1 MNEKIWNH
9 YMENM
14 GNNKKL
20 ILITVIPRILVYHW
34 AIVAIFLVF
43 DVTQWPSFIKKY
55 KTQPKKNDPLDMK
68 KLRKAVIL
76 VLFNQIV
83 VNSLV
88 IGSAVLLI
96 DYYHLWDRID
106 IETVP
111 TFPKLMLNLVAC
123 NLFYEITFY
132 CGHRLLHHR
141 LIYKHIHK
149 IHHEWT
155 APIAVASQY
164 SHPFE
169 HFICNFLPTTG
180 FFFLGIDLASG
191 YVAMLFLMTS
201 TIFEHCGLHLPFLH
215 SPEFHDFH
223 HSHFDECFSSHGFLD
238 ELFGSNKKFKAS
250 ERMARHKTIF
260 GFKELSCEEK
270 IDEIEEDIE
279 MK

>member
-1 MNEKIWNH
+1 MNEKIWI
-9 YMENM
+9 YLMKISA
-14 GNNKKL
+14 NNKKL
-20 ILITVIPRILVYHW
+20 ILLSGIPNFLLYHW
-34 AIVAIFLVF
+34 AIAAVFLVF

-55 KTQPKKNDPLDMK
+55 KTQPKKNDPLDMQ
-68 KLRKAVIL
+68 KLRKAVKL

-83 VNSLV
+83 VNSLA

-141 LIYKHIHK
+141 FIYKHIHK

-155 APIAVASQY
+155 APIAAVSQY
-164 SHPFE
+164 SHPVE
-169 HFICNFLPTTG
+169 HILCSLLPATG

-191 YVAMLFLMTS
+191 FVAAMYLTTENLFGHS
-201 TIFEHCGLHLPFLH
+201 GFDLPFLK
-215 SPEFHDFH
+215 SPDFHDFH
-223 HSHFDECFSSHGFLD
+223 HIKFDECFSANGFLD
-238 ELFGSNKKFKAS
+238 ELFGTNKGFEAKQKLAQQVKSDDKLVTCDRS
-250 ERMARHKTIF
+250 E
-260 GFKELSCEEK
+260 
-270 IDEIEEDIE
+270 
-279 MK
+279 